1 MTCLQGVSFF
11 IAGILTSEYFSG
23 CEGCAVE
30 KFVVMGMEGGLRGR
44 VQISG
49 SKNAALPIL
58 AACLLTEEICEIRNV
73 PPLSDVRNMLELL
86 RELGAKADF
95 DEEKEIVSVQ
105 AKKIFQKDME
115 LESAGKMRASFL
127 AAGALL
133 GRCGQAKLPLP
144 GGCQIGSRPIDLHL
158 KGFQVMGAKN
168 KQEHGV
174 VELTAKNLKG
184 GEIYLDFPS
193 VGATENIMLAAV
205 LAKGKTIIQNAAAEP
220 EICDLAD
227 FLREMGAEI
236 EGDGTDTITI
246 SGVKEL
252 HGAVHRVI
260 PDRIEAGTFM
270 TAAAITGGDILLENV
285 KEEHLTPVIAKLAEC
300 NVKTEG
306 TEKGL
311 RIYRKGKLHSIQLKT
326 MPYPGFPTDMQA
338 PFMSLMAVAKG
349 TSVITETVFEN
360 RFLHAGELQR
370 MGADIKTD
378 GRCAVI
384 EGVEEMT
391 GAKVRATD
399 LRAGAALILS
409 ALAAKGDTEIS
420 DIYHIERGYHRID
433 EKLRQLGADIR
444 REEE

>member
-1 MTCLQGVSFF
+1 M
-11 IAGILTSEYFSG
+11 
-23 CEGCAVE
+23 E

-246 SGVKEL
+246 NGVKEL

>member
-1 MTCLQGVSFF
+1 M
-11 IAGILTSEYFSG
+11 
-23 CEGCAVE
+23 E
-30 KFVVMGMEGGLRGR
+30 KFLVTGMEKGLQGR

-49 SKNAALPIL
+49 SKNAVLPIL
-58 AACLLTEEICEIRNV
+58 AACLLTHETCEIQNV
-73 PPLSDVRNMLELL
+73 PPLSDVCHMVELL
-86 RELGAKADF
+86 QGFGAEVRF
-95 DEEKEIVSVQ
+95 DAEKERVTVRAETIGRT
-105 AKKIFQKDME
+105 E
-115 LESAGKMRASFL
+115 EESEAAGKMRASFL

-133 GRCGQAKLPLP
+133 GRCGQVKLPLP

-158 KGFQVMGAKN
+158 KGFQTMGAKS
-168 KQEHGV
+168 KQEHGM
-174 VELTAKNLKG
+174 VELAAKTLKG

-193 VGATENIMLAAV
+193 VGATENILLAAV
-205 LAKGKTIIQNAAAEP
+205 LAKGKTTVENAAAEP

-227 FLREMGAEI
+227 FLREMGAQI
-236 EGDGTDTITI
+236 EGDGTDTITVT
-246 SGVKEL
+246 GVTAL

-285 KEEHLTPVIAKLAEC
+285 KEEHLKPVIAKLAEC
-300 NVKTEG
+300 NVKTEV
-306 TEKGL
+306 TAEGL
-311 RIYRKGKLHSIQLKT
+311 RVYRRGKLHPIQLKT

-338 PFMSLMAVAKG
+338 QFMSLMAVAKG

-370 MGADIKTD
+370 MGADIKID
-378 GRCAVI
+378 SRSAVI
-384 EGVEEMT
+384 EGVESMT

-420 DIYHIERGYHRID
+420 DIYHIERGYDRID
-433 EKLRQLGADIR
+433 EKLRKLGANIR
-444 REEE
+444 REKE

>member
-1 MTCLQGVSFF
+1 M
-11 IAGILTSEYFSG
+11 
-23 CEGCAVE
+23 E

-246 SGVKEL
+246 NEVKEL

-311 RIYRKGKLHSIQLKT
+311 RVYRKGKLHSIQLKT